1 MNAPLILA
9 LILCFLEPGFTFLL
23 HRLQYQ
29 VCLEP
34 LLVSWLPLLVA
45 AVVTALVIAVNF
57 LIQSMSQQ
65 DRLSSND
72 KSQFRSE
79 Q

>member
-1 MNAPLILA
+1 MIAPLLLA
-9 LILCFLEPGFTFLL
+9 AVLSFLEPGFTFLL

-34 LLVSWLPLLVA
+34 LLVSWLPLSA
-45 AVVTALVIAVNF
+45 AALATALVIAGNS
-57 LIQSMSQQ
+57 LIETMCQE
-65 DRLSSND
+65 DRLSANE
-72 KSQFRSE
+72 KSKFRSE